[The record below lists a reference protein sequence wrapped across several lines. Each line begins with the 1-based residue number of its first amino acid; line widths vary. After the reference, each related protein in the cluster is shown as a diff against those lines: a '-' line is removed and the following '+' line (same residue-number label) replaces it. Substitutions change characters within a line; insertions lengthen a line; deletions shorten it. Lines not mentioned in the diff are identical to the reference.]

1 MSWPRDGFDLGSKGE
16 CVTNSRFA
24 EKGRDLRLSCGTTVE
39 STPQDTDFAPFSEL
53 PRVHLWSLQIIVCI
67 FGHVLQW
74 TGQICSIGVPGL
86 FERLN
91 IYVLG

>member
-1 MSWPRDGFDLGSKGE
+1 MSWTRDGFASGSKGE
-16 CVTNSRFA
+16 CVTNIRFA

-39 STPQDTDFAPFSEL
+39 STPKDTDFAPFSEL
-53 PRVHLWSLQIIVCI
+53 PRVHLWSLQVIVCI

-74 TGQICSIGVPGL
+74 TGQVCSIGVPGL

-91 IYVLG
+91 LSVLR